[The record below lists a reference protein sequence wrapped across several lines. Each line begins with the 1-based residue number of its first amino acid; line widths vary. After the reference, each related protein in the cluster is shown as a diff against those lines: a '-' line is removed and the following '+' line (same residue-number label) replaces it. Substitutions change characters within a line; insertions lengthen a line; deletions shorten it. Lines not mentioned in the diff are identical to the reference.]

1 MLPETPMRAAPDE
14 SDAQKLETDDYAPA
28 EVVTPAEEQGGELLL
43 LNDEPAAERAVPEQ
57 EELSREDKLLVD
69 EL

>member
-43 LNDEPAAERAVPEQ
+43 LNDEPAAVPE